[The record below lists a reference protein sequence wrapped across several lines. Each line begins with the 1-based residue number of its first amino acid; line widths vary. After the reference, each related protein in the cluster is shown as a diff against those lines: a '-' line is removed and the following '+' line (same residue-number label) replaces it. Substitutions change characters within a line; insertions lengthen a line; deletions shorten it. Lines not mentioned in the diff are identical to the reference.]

1 MVSLSAT
8 YAKSIF
14 TFFQVRFFGETD
26 DEACGRL
33 REEERQRGGGGVGN
47 EQGEVRIIDSD
58 RTRSSFSLIIKGNNK
73 FVNN

>member
-1 MVSLSAT
+1 MWVICLFSFVVYRSAT

-14 TFFQVRFFGETD
+14 TFSQVRFFGETD

-47 EQGEVRIIDSD
+47 EQGEVGQEVL
-58 RTRSSFSLIIKGNNK
+58 FQ
-73 FVNN
+73 